1 MTLPPRFAD
10 LKRSIASSYPDFEA
24 RATNAWN
31 EIIAELDKVTR
42 IIKEEGLNV
51 SHDWLFAYDWWGL
64 HLITLE
70 QYIPQISFDSLDS
83 LSQDEIEKIKRRGSV
98 LIRDVVDDAQAA
110 QWKDEL
116 KEFVKVN
123 DERGVEGT
131 HSSKRIY
138 KNVIYHLN
146 QVPPLTTSNS
156 SMSCTLKSL
165 LFQTFTLTCRIDLAG
180 LNLRFKRA
188 HTPIYSL
195 LPLGL
200 ASYIT
205 QIWVTA
211 RRMDN

>member
-1 MTLPPRFAD
+1 MD
-10 LKRSIASSYPDFEA
+10 
-24 RATNAWN
+24 
-31 EIIAELDKVTR
+31 
-42 IIKEEGLNV
+42 
-51 SHDWLFAYDWWGL
+51 
-64 HLITLE
+64 
-70 QYIPQISFDSLDS
+70 
-83 LSQDEIEKIKRRGSV
+83 
-98 LIRDVVDDAQAA
+98 DVQAA

-180 LNLRFKRA
+180 LSLRFKCAR
-188 HTPIYSL
+188 TPLYLL
-195 LPLGL
+195 LPFAHVQVADIGNSKKNEQL
-200 ASYIT
+200 ANTLEGVDLNIPLTY
-205 QIWVTA
+205 A
-211 RRMDN
+211 D

>member
-1 MTLPPRFAD
+1 M
-10 LKRSIASSYPDFEA
+10 
-24 RATNAWN
+24 
-31 EIIAELDKVTR
+31 
-42 IIKEEGLNV
+42 
-51 SHDWLFAYDWWGL
+51 
-64 HLITLE
+64 
-70 QYIPQISFDSLDS
+70 
-83 LSQDEIEKIKRRGSV
+83 
-98 LIRDVVDDAQAA
+98 DDAQAA

-165 LFQTFTLTCRIDLAG
+165 LSQTFTLTCRIDLAG

-195 LPLGL
+195 LPLGS